1 VRAREAFLISH
12 QFRIGRV
19 LPAIEW
25 RLLSIAVRGC
35 DVFRAAC
42 ERDLEGIDASGRTA
56 RTRRTAALRRG

>member
-1 VRAREAFLISH
+1 M
-12 QFRIGRV
+12 GRV